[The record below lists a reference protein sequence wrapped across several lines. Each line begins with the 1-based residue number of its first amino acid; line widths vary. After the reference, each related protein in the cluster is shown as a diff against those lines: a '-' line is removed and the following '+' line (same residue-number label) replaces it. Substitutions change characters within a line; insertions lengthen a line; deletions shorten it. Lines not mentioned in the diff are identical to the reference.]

1 MCHILIL
8 PMRNVINVGG
18 AERRGG
24 RGGGKVLINFDFM
37 QILLRR

>member
-1 MCHILIL
+1 MCHMLIL

-24 RGGGKVLINFDFM
+24 GGEGADQF
-37 QILLRR
+37 